1 VAGLFAGI
9 GGIEVGL
16 GRGGHRTVFLCE
28 KDPGAQAVLRHH
40 FPTIPLEDDVL
51 ALDRVPTADLVAAG
65 FPCQDL
71 SQAGATAGIRGSQS
85 GLVDKVL
92 TLLETADPR
101 WLLLEN
107 VSFMLHLHRGAAM
120 KYLTRELGR
129 MGFAWAYR
137 VIDTRAFGL
146 PQRRRRV
153 FLLASR
159 SRDPRPYLLNQDA
172 GETTVAYAEGIACG
186 FYWTE
191 GYRGLGWAVD
201 AVPTLKGGSTIGILS
216 QPAIWFPDGSLGLP
230 DIRDGE
236 RLQGFDA
243 GWTTQGAVVGPRSR
257 GHRWKLV
264 GNAVSVPVAEWIG
277 HQLGEQPAD
286 YDPGGDEPVAIGE
299 RWPEAAWGRDGQAY
313 KANRSTWPVQR
324 EQPRLTDFLEHAAT
338 PLSTR
343 ATEGFLRRAEDGP
356 LHFVPGFLAAVRDH
370 LAKMRSVVKAA

>member
-1 VAGLFAGI
+1 M
-9 GGIEVGL
+9 GL
-16 GRGGHRTVFLCE
+16 GKAGHKTVFICE
-28 KDPGAQAVLRHH
+28 KDAGAQAVLRQH
-40 FPTIPLEDDVL
+40 FPNIPLEDDVL
-51 ALDRVPTADLVAAG
+51 ALDRLPSADLVAAG

-71 SQAGATAGIRGSQS
+71 SQAGATAGIKGSQS
-85 GLVDKVL
+85 SLVDKVL
-92 TLLETADPR
+92 TLLEYADPR
-101 WLLLEN
+101 WVLLEN
-107 VSFMLHLHRGAAM
+107 VSFMLQLHRGAAM
-120 KYLTRELGR
+120 RYVTRELGR
-129 MGFAWAYR
+129 LGFTWAYR

-159 SRDPRPYLLNQDA
+159 SRDPRTYLLNLDA
-172 GETTVAYAEGIACG
+172 GETTISYSDDVACG

-243 GWTTQGAVVGPRSR
+243 GWTTQCSVIGPRSR

-277 HQLGEQPAD
+277 DQLIQPPAD
-286 YDPGGDEPVAIGE
+286 YEPQADEPVAVGE
-299 RWPEAAWGRDGQAY
+299 RWPEAAWGRDGKAY
-313 KANRSTWPVQR
+313 RVNRSAWPVKR
-324 EQPRLTDFLEHAAT
+324 AQPHLTDFLEHIAT
-338 PLSTR
+338 PLSAR
-343 ATEGFLRRAEDGP
+343 ATDGFLRRAEDGP

-370 LAKMRSVVKAA
+370 LTKMRSVVKAA